1 MDPLITIETVPIS
14 IEYVEKKSAHSSS
27 HLASLRFSQDA
38 DRLTIQSNPIDITPV
53 DSFEY
58 NNSLDLYSLSYTATA
73 EYTSDGSLSMNV
85 QMGNY
90 NTRTN
95 TFNYNQVNRGID
107 NIVSFLPQVLKPS
120 SAQSS
125 GLESLQINF
134 DMSQVSTLP
143 LADNID
149 TSFLPPDLELKVVER
164 PKVIIKYV
172 GGPLYFP
179 KSADPEYVPPEEFNQ
194 IFDGKPN
201 IDIKA

>member
-14 IEYVEKKSAHSSS
+14 IEYVEKKSSHSSN
-27 HLASLRFSQDA
+27 HLASLRFSQEA

-58 NNSLDLYSLSYTATA
+58 NNSVDLHNLSYTATA
-73 EYTSDGSLSMNV
+73 EYSSDGSLSMNV

-90 NTRTN
+90 NTKTN
-95 TFNYNQVNRGID
+95 TINYNQVNRGID

-125 GLESLQINF
+125 RVESIQINF
-134 DMSQVSTLP
+134 DMSQISGLP
-143 LADNID
+143 PVDNRD

-172 GGPLYFP
+172 GGPLYIP
-179 KSADPEYVPPEEFNQ
+179 RSAYPEFVPPEDFNQ
-194 IFDGKPN
+194 IFDGRPN

>member
-14 IEYVEKKSAHSSS
+14 IEYVEKKSAHSSNN
-27 HLASLRFSQDA
+27 LASLRFSQDA

-58 NNSLDLYSLSYTATA
+58 NNSVDLYNLSYTATA
-73 EYTSDGSLSMNV
+73 EYSSDGSLSMNI

-90 NTRTN
+90 NTKTN
-95 TFNYNQVNRGID
+95 TINYNQVNRGID
-107 NIVSFLPQVLKPS
+107 NIVNFLPHVLKPF

-125 GLESLQINF
+125 GVESLQINF
-134 DMSQVSTLP
+134 DMSQVSALP